1 MLERLN
7 GIVEDLGAVLGY
19 SATAAL
25 VDWFGGGNLYVPQTA
40 DPGHAICKIIGL
52 QAFARLVKEWGGEE
66 VWLPLGYQREQ
77 DRRDRMIAVL
87 LEMGLGSKQVAS
99 IAGMSERHVQH
110 IRFRLEEMGVLP
122 MIFARAGLVKTGCQ
136 NSGLNR
142 VAKAGFEPG
151 LQNRALKPA
160 VQPGLQA
167 IVKSLGRQAK
177 KRKKAR

>member
-122 MIFARAGLVKTGCQ
+122 MILARAGL
-136 NSGLNR
+136 
-142 VAKAGFEPG
+142 AKPG
-151 LQNRALKPA
+151 LENRALKPGLENRA
-160 VQPGLQA
+160 SKTGLQNR
-167 IVKSLGRQAK
+167 VPELEVQHRLGRQAK
-177 KRKKAR
+177 KRKKAK